1 MLTLFQARQSQY
13 DPQHH
18 EYFCTFHKSRSR
30 LTKIGLF
37 FSQFQPQASPAT
49 LQNNTQVKH
58 HPDVTLNALNTEV
71 DVEGSLDFD
80 STAPDV

>member
-1 MLTLFQARQSQY
+1 M
-13 DPQHH
+13 
-18 EYFCTFHKSRSR
+18 
-30 LTKIGLF
+30 KIDN

>member
-1 MLTLFQARQSQY
+1 MRIAPACTNHLDLTFFL
-13 DPQHH
+13 
-18 EYFCTFHKSRSR
+18 
-30 LTKIGLF
+30 LILNKIDY

>member
-1 MLTLFQARQSQY
+1 MRIAPLCTSHSDLT
-13 DPQHH
+13 
-18 EYFCTFHKSRSR
+18 YFPLILNENRY
-30 LTKIGLF
+30 
-37 FSQFQPQASPAT
+37 FSQFQPQAPPAT